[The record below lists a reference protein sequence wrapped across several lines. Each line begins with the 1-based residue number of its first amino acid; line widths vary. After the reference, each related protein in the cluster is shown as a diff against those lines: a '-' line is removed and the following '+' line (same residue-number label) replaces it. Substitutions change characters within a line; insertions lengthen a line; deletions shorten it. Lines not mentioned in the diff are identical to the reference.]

1 MGLLNKIFGRS
12 KAEEVEVS
20 SDVIPIETKSS
31 NSYNN
36 VSYGY
41 SYPIINK
48 KWDGEKT
55 LGELGVVVRNV
66 PDYERLRLRSY
77 NAYATIDTVKII
89 ASKFFHWKIGSGL
102 KLQIEPNRNVLES
115 EGIVN
120 DDAFYTKFQKL
131 VESRF
136 MVYANSK
143 NCDYLKEKSLHEL
156 ALDFDKANFLGG
168 DTLAILRVG
177 EKGVNIQFISG
188 DHVRNPDV
196 GSEYFGIA
204 QKNGNFIEDGIETNS
219 RGMHVAYYVN
229 VKSNKAEL
237 ITKYE
242 RIPAIGNKSKKR
254 VAWMIYG
261 NKISP
266 DHLRGVP
273 EISQSLE
280 KINKLDRYT
289 EAAVTKAE
297 QAAKI
302 VYSIEHQE
310 YSTGE
315 SHLQS
320 IVAKKRGDSISDGLS
335 GDYTLADGLA
345 NKITETTSG
354 QTFNMPNGASL
365 KSFSTEIETGFT
377 DFNSTIFK
385 QISAGSDVPPEV
397 AMQEYNSNYSASR
410 AAINS
415 FGHIISIKRAKF
427 ANDFYIPFFKY
438 WLEYE
443 ILNNK
448 IEAPGY
454 IENIDNFMV
463 TESYSQCRFMGKN
476 VPHIDPLKEIKAI
489 REMLGIDGAIPLI
502 SREQA
507 SEMLGAGQWDENFM
521 KSLEEEKIIPKED
534 LSVSKNKTNT
544 SNEKAVKVIK

>member
-1 MGLLNKIFGRS
+1 MNLIEKIFG
-12 KAEEVEVS
+12 KGKVEESIIVEES
-20 SDVIPIETKSS
+20 NSFEAKSS
-31 NSYNN
+31 SSYNN

-41 SYPIINK
+41 SYPIVNK

-55 LGELGVVVRNV
+55 LGELGVIIRNV

-89 ASKFFHWKIGSGL
+89 ASKFFYWKIGSGL

-115 EGIVN
+115 EGIKN

-156 ALDFDKANFLGG
+156 ALDFDQATFLGG
-168 DTLAILRVG
+168 DTLAIIRV
-177 EKGVNIQFISG
+177 ESTGVNIQFISG
-188 DHVRNPDV
+188 DHIRNPEI
-196 GSEYFGIA
+196 GSKYFGEA
-204 QKNGNFIEDGIETNS
+204 TVNGNYIEDGIEVDS
-219 RGMHVAYYVN
+219 KGMHIAYYVN
-229 VKSNKAEL
+229 VKTNSNEL

-242 RIPAIGNKSKKR
+242 RIPAIGSKSKKR

-266 DHLRGVP
+266 DHKRGVP
-273 EISQSLE
+273 AMAQSLE

-302 VYSIEHQE
+302 VYSIEHE
-310 YSTGE
+310 EFSTGE
-315 SHLQS
+315 SHLQN
-320 IVAKKRGDSISDGLS
+320 IIAKKRGETISDGIG

-365 KSFSTEIETGFT
+365 KSFSTEIETGFSE
-377 DFNSTIFK
+377 FNATIFK
-385 QISAGSDVPPEV
+385 QISAGQDVPPEV

-415 FGHIISIKRAKF
+415 FGHIISIKRTKF
-427 ANDFYIPFFKY
+427 ANDFYVPFFKF

-448 IEAPGY
+448 IQAPGY

-463 TESYSQCRFMGKN
+463 TESYAQCRFMGKN
-476 VPHIDPLKEIKAI
+476 VPHIDPLKEIKAV

-507 SEMLGAGQWDENFM
+507 TEMLGAGQWDENFM
-521 KSLEEEKIIPKED
+521 KSLEEENLIPKED
-534 LSVSKNKTNT
+534 LIVSKNKTNT
-544 SNEKAVKVIK
+544 SNEKTDKVIK

>member
-1 MGLLNKIFGRS
+1 MSLFDKIFPS
-12 KAEEVEVS
+12 KKTQENLVQEDNAYLE
-20 SDVIPIETKSS
+20 PKS
-31 NSYNN
+31 NN
-36 VSYGY
+36 YYKDISYGM

-55 LGELGVVVRNV
+55 LGELGIVVRNV

-102 KLQIEPNRNVLES
+102 KLQIEPNRQVLES

-131 VESRF
+131 VEARF
-136 MVYANSK
+136 MLYANSK
-143 NCDYLKEKSLHEL
+143 NSDYLKEKSLHEL

-168 DTLAILRVG
+168 DSLAILRVG
-177 EKGVNIQFISG
+177 DNGVNIQFVSG
-188 DHVRNPDV
+188 DHVRNPDI
-196 GSEYFGIA
+196 GSAYFGIA
-204 QKNGNFIEDGIETNS
+204 EKNGNYIEDGIEIDS

-229 VKSNKAEL
+229 VKPNSQDL

-242 RIPAIGNKSKKR
+242 RIPAIGGKSKKR
-254 VAWMIYG
+254 VAWLIYG

-273 EISQSLE
+273 EMAQSLE

-302 VYSIEHQE
+302 VYSIEHKE
-310 YSTGE
+310 FSNGE
-315 SHLQS
+315 SPLQN
-320 IVAKKRGDSISDGLS
+320 IVAKKRGEVITDGVG

-354 QTFNMPNGASL
+354 TTFNMPNGASL
-365 KSFSTEIETGFT
+365 ESFTTEIETNFSE
-377 DFNSTIFK
+377 FNSTIFK

-415 FGHIISIKRAKF
+415 FGHIISIKRNKF
-427 ANDFYIPFFKY
+427 ANDFYIPFFKF

-443 ILNNK
+443 ILSNK
-448 IEAPGY
+448 IQAPGY

-463 TESYSQCRFMGKN
+463 TESYSQCRFTGKN
-476 VPHIDPLKEIKAI
+476 VPHIDPLKEIKAV
-489 REMLGIDGAIPLI
+489 REMLGVDGAIPLI

-507 SEMLGAGQWDENFM
+507 SEILGTGQWDENFM
-521 KSLEEEKIIPKED
+521 KSLEEENLIPKEMI
-534 LSVSKNKTNT
+534 LVENNTNT
-544 SNEKAVKVIK
+544 KNEKAIKNNK